1 MPVTSKVTGPSHT
14 TTPFVAKS
22 YNRNTKV
29 WTQYASG
36 TYNTGTTYK
45 STSGYSIPGFSKLKR
60 EGRLLPH
67 TPFKQIEYQIE
78 GTGAYHLFDGGV
90 TEYKYFDVWVHNT
103 DLTFTVD
110 QAEGNIAPID
120 YGVYVQAA
128 AAKAYSTWDALT
140 FLAEW
145 KQTKEMFSSAL
156 GRLHNA
162 TEATNRAYQR
172 KKGGAVI
179 FKPTLNAKIAYSNLK
194 SAQLSKKRVK
204 RLADLDLEYRYG
216 WRPVVSDMKNI
227 LEAIDRLRKRFEIV
241 TARSY
246 GSHHYTETET
256 VVKSFN
262 SGAYGLNVETQT
274 DYDIRIR
281 GSVAAKMG
289 SFWSHITFN
298 PVVTAWELIPLSFV
312 WDWFFTVGK
321 SLEAASFSLMAD
333 ETTSSGGSRKVITRT
348 YKTTSTWANAPLQ
361 VIDLKQEGSQ
371 VITIEERVPL
381 AIPKTPFYHVN
392 LDAWKVADLV
402 ALLAQRVWR
411 LKWPQ

>member
-1 MPVTSKVTGPSHT
+1 MPFTSKITGPDYT

-22 YNRNTKV
+22 YNRTTKK

-45 STSGYSIPGFSKLKR
+45 STLGYSIPGFSKLKR

-67 TPFKQIEYQIE
+67 TPFTQVEYEIA
-78 GTGAYHLFDGGV
+78 GTGTYHLFDGGV
-90 TEYKYFDVWVHNT
+90 TEYKYFDVWMNNT
-103 DLTFTVD
+103 ELVLPI
-110 QAEGNIAPID
+110 ASVEGNIAPID

-128 AAKAYSTWDALT
+128 ASKAYSTWDALT

-145 KQTKEMFSSAL
+145 KQTREMFASAL

-162 TEATNRAYQR
+162 TEVTNRAFQR

-179 FKPTLNAKIAYSNLK
+179 FKPSLNAKVAYSNLK
-194 SAQLSKKRVK
+194 SAQLSKRRVR
-204 RLADLDLEYRYG
+204 RLADLDLEFRYG
-216 WRPVVSDMKNI
+216 WRPVVSDVKNI
-227 LEAIDRLRKRFEIV
+227 LEAIDRLRKKYEIV

-246 GSHHYTETET
+246 GSHHYTEEET
-256 VVKSFN
+256 KTLSFN
-262 SGAYGLNVETQT
+262 NGAYGLNVTVTT
-274 DYDIRIR
+274 DYDIRVR

-289 SFWSHITFN
+289 KFWSHITFN

-321 SLEAASFSLMAD
+321 SLEAASFALMAD
-333 ETTSSGGSRKVITRT
+333 ETTSSGGSRKVITRSYET
-348 YKTTSTWANAPLQ
+348 ASTWANAPLQ
-361 VIDLKQEGSQ
+361 IISLTQEGVQ
-371 VITIEERVPL
+371 NVTIEERVPMS
-381 AIPKTPFYHVN
+381 IPKTPFYHVN
-392 LDAWKVADLV
+392 LDSWKVADLI